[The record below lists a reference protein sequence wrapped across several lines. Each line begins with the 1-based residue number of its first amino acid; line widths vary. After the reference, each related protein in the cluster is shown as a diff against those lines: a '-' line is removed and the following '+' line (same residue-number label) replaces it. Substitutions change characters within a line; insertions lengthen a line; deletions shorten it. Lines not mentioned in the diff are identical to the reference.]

1 MHPLLL
7 LAPSWPWSPPP
18 PPPPP
23 PPATFDA
30 LLPAILTLLALYAVW
45 VALTAHKQYSAS
57 HWGSPLLLA
66 AIDGFCRFC
75 GDLAGLTLS
84 LEFDHDGVAKSH
96 PDPRVDRQRT
106 HLFVASPHGAFPLAQ
121 IGLGLYRFRRA
132 PELLDGF
139 LIAGASVL
147 FWVPLLRE
155 FMLFGG
161 VRSPA
166 KADLLRFLRGGTSVG
181 VNPGGNYEMTMSDH
195 AQEQVFAQKKLGFVR
210 LALETGTPL
219 LPMYGFGENQVFT
232 CYPKPL
238 QAWRL
243 WLVRR
248 WRLGAPLFTGR
259 FGLPFVPL
267 PAARRHHVTVVVGRP
282 VEVGPARA
290 SPTDAEIDAV
300 FKRYCDELARLFE
313 AHAARLL
320 PPAVAARGLRI
331 ERVGHGLQRH
341 VSQVRRRQSFTDLG
355 LGSLLKLTGSL

>member
-1 MHPLLL
+1 MV
-7 LAPSWPWSPPP
+7 AAAAAA
-18 PPPPP
+18 
-23 PPATFDA
+23 ATASVFADEA
-30 LLPAILTLLALYAVW
+30 TAISLFSRSTRSGI
-45 VALTAHKQYSAS
+45 ALTEHKQFSAS

-75 GDLAGLTLS
+75 GGLAGLTLS

-259 FGLPFVPL
+259 FGLPF
-267 PAARRHHVTVVVGRP
+267 
-282 VEVGPARA
+282 ARA
-290 SPTDAEIDAV
+290 AGGAAPPRHRRRRPAGRGGAGAREPDRRRNRRRV
-300 FKRYCDELARLFE
+300 CDELARLFE

-355 LGSLLKLTGSL
+355 FGSLLKLSGSL